1 MLSSAELCLA
11 GPREPGGAAVG
22 HQRAPPAQE
31 GSCRET
37 QEAPR
42 PQAKLTRGRWL
53 CVRPRAVLELRAIW
67 PQPLTTQLARL
78 APSVLRDPAPPL
90 GPPQSLIPL
99 LWPPE

>member
-22 HQRAPPAQE
+22 HQAAPPARQD
-31 GSCRET
+31 SCRET

-42 PQAKLTRGRWL
+42 PQAKLTRGRL
-53 CVRPRAVLELRAIW
+53 ALRPTARCAGAPDHLAPASDNAASLPGALGAAGLPA
-67 PQPLTTQLARL
+67 PQPH
-78 APSVLRDPAPPL
+78 PH
-90 GPPQSLIPL
+90 SLIPL